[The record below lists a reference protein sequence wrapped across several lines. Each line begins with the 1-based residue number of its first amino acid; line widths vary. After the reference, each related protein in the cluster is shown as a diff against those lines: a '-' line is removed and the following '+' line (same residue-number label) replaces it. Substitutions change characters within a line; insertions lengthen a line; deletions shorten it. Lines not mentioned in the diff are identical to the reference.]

1 MPNLDLSI
9 AKIMHGDTPVL
20 RIMEGDTRVWPSG
33 TDVIIDGV
41 LPHITSSVPIPGSAP
56 LNSSLTITLTPDFSY
71 IISQITITM
80 GGVDITSSSYNE
92 GTITI
97 PTITGDVLIT
107 VTTEKIEIWEE
118 ITLQSKYFYRGTAV
132 GRTAPGETNT
142 YYDAAKVACVAG
154 DKFKITGRTTGNSA
168 RLYMWLDSEEKIISI
183 SNTRLNVTNQELTS
197 PTNAAYFIINAYR
210 SDTHSCYKLIT

>member
-9 AKIMHGDTPVL
+9 AKIMQGDTPVL

-41 LPHITSSVPIPGSAP
+41 LPNITSSIPIPGSAP

-107 VTTEKIEIWEE
+107 AITEKIEIWEE
-118 ITLQSKYFYRGTAV
+118 IPLQGNHLYRGTSV
-132 GRTAPGETNT
+132 GGTAPIEYNS
-142 YYDAAKVACVAG
+142 YYDCAKVACVAG
-154 DKFKITGRTTGNSA
+154 DKFKITGKTTGSSI

-183 SNTRLNVTNQELTS
+183 SSTRLNVTNRELTS
-197 PTNAAYFIINAYR
+197 PTNAAYFIINALN
-210 SDTHSCYKLIT
+210 SDIRSCYKLIT

>member
-41 LPHITSSVPIPGSAP
+41 LPNIASSMPIPGSAP

-80 GGVDITSSSYNE
+80 GGVDITSSSYDE

-97 PTITGDVLIT
+97 PTITGDILI
-107 VTTEKIEIWEE
+107 VATTEKIEIWEE

-132 GRTAPGETNT
+132 GGTAPGETNT

-154 DKFKITGRTTGNSA
+154 DKFKITGRTTGSSA

-183 SNTRLNVTNQELTS
+183 SSTRLNVTNQELTS
-197 PTNAAYFIINAYR
+197 PTNAAYFIINAYNSSSR
-210 SDTHSCYKLIT
+210 SCYKLAT